1 MPPAAITKILEA
13 ARWAPSSNNSQPW
26 SFVVVRDRKTIS
38 KLMQT
43 CHYGAFYY
51 DPTVLVAVVLEPV
64 SESQKGLLKGKAKE
78 LTAYHQY
85 LNIGFPVSNMVLEA
99 RSLGIDSF
107 IASPVIRQANSIL
120 GAPKDRKVILLVGLG
135 YEEKGVFKPTRERKS
150 PGEIVFFE
158 RYRKK

>member
-64 SESQKGLLKGKAKE
+64 SESQKGLQVYGDQPLFE
-78 LTAYHQY
+78 EE
-85 LNIGFPVSNMVLEA
+85 EA
-99 RSLGIDSF
+99 
-107 IASPVIRQANSIL
+107 
-120 GAPKDRKVILLVGLG
+120 
-135 YEEKGVFKPTRERKS
+135 EKTRR
-150 PGEIVFFE
+150 
-158 RYRKK
+158 